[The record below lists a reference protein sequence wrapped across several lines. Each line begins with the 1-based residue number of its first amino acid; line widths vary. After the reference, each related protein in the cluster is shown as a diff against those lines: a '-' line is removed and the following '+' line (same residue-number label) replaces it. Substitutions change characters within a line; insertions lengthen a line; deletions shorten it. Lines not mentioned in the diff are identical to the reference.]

1 MYCYIHSPPNQ
12 TIDKFKMLSAEHEAR
27 LKAEASADNHLQR
40 LAVHSQQ
47 VSEYAVQKATDFD
60 EICKQVSVRCHA
72 FQMLVPGPGSAGRP
86 VQEDVLMSWAGPAF
100 RILAVIAVRVR

>member
-1 MYCYIHSPPNQ
+1 MSELDMESCMY
-12 TIDKFKMLSAEHEAR
+12 TGEHEAR

-60 EICKQVSVRCHA
+60 EIRKQVCMHVHA
-72 FQMLVPGPGSAGRP
+72 QL
-86 VQEDVLMSWAGPAF
+86 QQL
-100 RILAVIAVRVR
+100 